1 MSLQLKKTFPQKSE
15 PKVAKFLD
23 MILLGTQNKQFSI
36 PF

>member
-1 MSLQLKKTFPQKSE
+1 MSLQLKKVSSKSE
-15 PKVAKFLD
+15 PEVTKFLE